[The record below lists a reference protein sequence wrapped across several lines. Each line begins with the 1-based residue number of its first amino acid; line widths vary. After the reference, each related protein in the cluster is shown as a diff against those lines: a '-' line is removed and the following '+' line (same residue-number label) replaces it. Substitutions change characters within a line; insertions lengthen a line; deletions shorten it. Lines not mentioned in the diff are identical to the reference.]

1 MNLIRARDVMGL
13 PVVSIASGEDVAEV
27 RDVVYDGEAHRLV
40 GFTLNKRGM
49 FAGRLK
55 AVLAAGSVAAIGP
68 DAVMIDTESAIDDS
82 GERPAGL
89 DDLKAARPVIGNR
102 VLSADGSDLGEVVA
116 VILSTGDEPCAVG
129 YELQSADRS
138 DNAFVPISA
147 QMALSGENLVLPA
160 EATAFVRND
169 LAGFGAAIASYRS
182 PELEKNQ

>member
-55 AVLAAGSVAAIGP
+55 AVLATESVTAIGP
-68 DAVMIDTESAIDDS
+68 DAVMIDAESSIDDS
-82 GERPAGL
+82 GDRPAGL
-89 DDLKAARPVIGNR
+89 DDLGAARPVIGDR
-102 VLSADGSDLGEVVA
+102 VLSADGNDLGEVVA
-116 VILSTGDEPCAVG
+116 VILSTGEEPCAVG
-129 YELQSADRS
+129 YEVQPSNRADTS
-138 DNAFVPISA
+138 FVPISA

-182 PELEKNQ
+182 SELEKDQ